1 MTTAFTAIP
10 KKITISAMRFLGCDM
25 AGPYRIPRSRFIDPY
40 QVQGISMPLKD
51 DQVMTEDLNQQERYP
66 WAGPALFT
74 MVSVL
79 IVAFFWWFVQA

>member
-1 MTTAFTAIP
+1 
-10 KKITISAMRFLGCDM
+10 
-25 AGPYRIPRSRFIDPY
+25 
-40 QVQGISMPLKD
+40 
-51 DQVMTEDLNQQERYP
+51 MTEDLNQQERYP